1 MDTEDT
7 PSGSPA
13 PGDQQPPRSLHH
25 RLYPY
30 MDELVQYATE
40 RADEVS
46 DPEARP
52 WIVRDR
58 STALRNERQGRGRAL
73 VRVWIPSDWVYVND
87 DDQNQEPVNG

>member
-1 MDTEDT
+1 MNDEPTKE
-7 PSGSPA
+7 
-13 PGDQQPPRSLHH
+13 QPPRALHH

-40 RADEVS
+40 VTDEIS

-73 VRVWIPSDWVYVND
+73 VRTWIPTDWVYVNEVAD
-87 DDQNQEPVNG
+87 DE

>member
-1 MDTEDT
+1 MADEEPTKE
-7 PSGSPA
+7 
-13 PGDQQPPRSLHH
+13 QPPRALHH

-40 RADEVS
+40 VADDVS

-58 STALRNERQGRGRAL
+58 STALRNERQGRGKAL
-73 VRVWIPSDWVYVND
+73 VRTWIPTDWVYVNEETSD
-87 DDQNQEPVNG
+87 E

>member
-1 MDTEDT
+1 MNDEPTKE
-7 PSGSPA
+7 
-13 PGDQQPPRSLHH
+13 QPPRALHH

-40 RADEVS
+40 VADEIG

-73 VRVWIPSDWVYVND
+73 VRTWIPTDWVYVNED
-87 DDQNQEPVNG
+87 TSDE

>member
-1 MDTEDT
+1 
-7 PSGSPA
+7 
-13 PGDQQPPRSLHH
+13 
-25 RLYPY
+25 

-40 RADEVS
+40 RGDTLS

-73 VRVWIPSDWVYVND
+73 VRVWIPSDWVFVND
-87 DDQNQEPVNG
+87 EEKP

>member
-7 PSGSPA
+7 PSGA
-13 PGDQQPPRSLHH
+13 QPPRSLHH

-73 VRVWIPSDWVYVND
+73 VRVWVPSDWVYVND
-87 DDQNQEPVNG
+87 EDQNQEPVNG

>member
-1 MDTEDT
+1 MTDDKDE
-7 PSGSPA
+7 PKA
-13 PGDQQPPRSLHH
+13 EEQPPRSLHH

-40 RADEVS
+40 RADTIS
-46 DPEARP
+46 DPDARP

-73 VRVWIPSDWVYVND
+73 VRVWVPTDWEYVNIEEEKD
-87 DDQNQEPVNG
+87 

>member
-7 PSGSPA
+7 PSGA
-13 PGDQQPPRSLHH
+13 QPPRSLHH

-46 DPEARP
+46 DPDARP

-87 DDQNQEPVNG
+87 EEPADE

>member
-1 MDTEDT
+1 MEENKV
-7 PSGSPA
+7 
-13 PGDQQPPRSLHH
+13 QPPRALHH

-73 VRVWIPSDWVYVND
+73 VRVWIPTSWVYVNED
-87 DDQNQEPVNG
+87 TSDE